1 MVMAADHTS
10 PCNSRPGV
18 RRDAPELPR
27 SRARTAGPAF
37 LTLLLTFLT
46 SALHAQS
53 LLDRRITIHA
63 EKIRLAK
70 ALDLIAKDADCKLS
84 YNAAAVPVDSIV
96 HLQVEDRSVER
107 VLRELLPKELKW
119 KASGQHLIITSQA
132 GPRQQFMSRG
142 TVVDASSGE
151 AIAWASVLEVQR
163 GRSVTTGD
171 QGDFSIALAGD
182 VDRTPLRIARH
193 GYRDTVFYLP
203 RNNDVGRIRLKPLND
218 LERLEPLCEFERC
231 GVEDLGV
238 ARLLVPS
245 AQLQQAMNLGDAE
258 RRAVQLSL
266 VPSVSTNGPLAGSAV
281 NAVSVNVLGG
291 YARGVDGLEVGGG
304 VNIVAD
310 AMTGFQFGGLA
321 NLVGGRTRG
330 VQVAGGLN
338 HTMRSLNGLQFA
350 GLSNTVWDTLSGVQV
365 AGGVNVVKRQMKGT
379 QVPGAANITL
389 GDLKGVQVS
398 GGVNVAHG
406 AVEKS
411 QVAGA
416 LNYARSVAGGQV
428 AAGLNVSLGDVGGG
442 QVGFGANYAR
452 SGTGG
457 QVSFGANIVPGEVS
471 GGQVGFGLNYA
482 HHVTG
487 GQFSF
492 GANVVPGKVEAG
504 QVGFGMNYAHHV
516 TGGQFTFGAN
526 IVPGTVEGGQVGV
539 FNFAVKALG
548 GQVGIVN
555 ISDTVSGGAV
565 GLLTISRKGYHRA
578 DLVCN
583 DVMPLSVQLRTGTRV
598 FHNIL
603 GYSPA
608 VTSGGRWGFL
618 YGFGFE
624 PRLTPRGFLNI
635 DLTGEQVVEQEEW
648 VDAVN
653 VVGRLS
659 LRYGYTIHGG
669 LVITAGPVLN
679 VLVSDLRDPDSGTH
693 SSTLP
698 PGDPLFADRSGT
710 AQVVGW
716 LGWKAGVG
724 VRF

>member
-1 MVMAADHTS
+1 M
-10 PCNSRPGV
+10 
-18 RRDAPELPR
+18 
-27 SRARTAGPAF
+27 
-37 LTLLLTFLT
+37 
-46 SALHAQS
+46 
-53 LLDRRITIHA
+53 
-63 EKIRLAK
+63 
-70 ALDLIAKDADCKLS
+70 DLIAKDAGCKLS

-96 HLQVEDRSVER
+96 HLQIEDRSVER

-203 RNNDVGRIRLKPLND
+203 RNNDVGRIRLKPLNE

-245 AQLQQAMNLGDAE
+245 AQLQQAMNLGDVE

-266 VPSVSTNGPLAGSAV
+266 LPSVSTNGPLAGSAV
-281 NAVSVNVLGG
+281 NSVSVNVLGG

-304 VNIVAD
+304 LNIVAD

-338 HTMRSLNGLQFA
+338 HTMRSLHGLQFA
-350 GLSNTVWDTLSGVQV
+350 GLSNTVWDTISGVQV

-379 QVPGAANITL
+379 QVSGAANITL
-389 GDLKGVQVS
+389 GDLNGVQVS

-428 AAGLNVSLGDVGGG
+428 AAGLNVSLGNVGGG

-452 SGTGG
+452 SVTGG

-482 HHVTG
+482 HQVT
-487 GQFSF
+487 
-492 GANVVPGKVEAG
+492 K
-504 QVGFGMNYAHHV
+504 
-516 TGGQFTFGAN
+516 GQFTFGAN

-555 ISDTVSGGAV
+555 ISDTVGGGAV

-578 DLVCN
+578 DLVSN
-583 DVMPLSVQLRTGTRV
+583 DVVPLSVQLRTGTRV

-608 VTSGGRWGFL
+608 VTADGRWGFL

-653 VVGRLS
+653 AVGRLS

-679 VLVSDLRDPDSGTH
+679 VLVSDLRDPDSGLHT
-693 SSTLP
+693 STLP
-698 PGDPLFADRSGT
+698 PGDPLFTDRSGT

-716 LGWKAGVG
+716 LGWKAGLG
-724 VRF
+724 IRF